1 MPHKYYPLSLTDEEI
16 LTLFEE
22 GQYQAYL
29 NTGEICSKEGDKLKT
44 RATRGRE
51 KEYLSVRLYKAP
63 KTKEISLSRLIW
75 MLGTGSLI
83 PEGFEIHHEDGNPKN
98 NSFDNLYALHAIDH
112 LKLHN
117 GELLE
122 EVVPF

>member
-16 LTLFEE
+16 LALFEK
-22 GQYQAYL
+22 GQYQANL
-29 NTGEICSKEGDKLKT
+29 KTGEIYSKERDKLKI

-51 KEYLSVRLYKAP
+51 KEYLSVRFYKAP
-63 KTKEISLSRLIW
+63 KTKEISVGRLIW

-83 PEGFEIHHEDGNPKN
+83 PEGFEIHHKDGNPQN
-98 NSFDNLYALHAIDH
+98 NSFDNLYALHPIDH

-117 GELLE
+117 GDLLE